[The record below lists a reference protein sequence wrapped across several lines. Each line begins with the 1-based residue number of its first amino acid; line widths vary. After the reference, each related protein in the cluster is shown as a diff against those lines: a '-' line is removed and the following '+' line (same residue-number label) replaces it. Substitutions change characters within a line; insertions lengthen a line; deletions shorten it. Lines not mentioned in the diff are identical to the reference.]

1 MNKLITTQNG
11 GFPLDLD
18 DLRWIDD
25 GIREAF
31 EGLSKA
37 WTNYYIIS
45 GVTVTTNGGNK
56 ECTEGFAVI
65 DGEICYVPAQ
75 TVAIPSPAAD
85 HDWVIQLKQ
94 TFDTDGNE
102 TFQNGSSY
110 DTYAIRQGELAY
122 ADISKPPSGTKTKH
136 TEYLPAEDYKT
147 LKGLITES
155 VYDELFGSAE
165 DWTDLSLE
173 SGWSATTL
181 YTTIT
186 GDPRYRIEFGRV
198 KIEGSVEKSY
208 GGGSIASPQNIAVLP
223 AGYRPTKD
231 IVLSNQAHYDG
242 TSEATANNANNVL
255 IIRTSGEIEYRGAT
269 ELGTKVI
276 VDLNIPPF
284 IPA

>member
-18 DLRWIDD
+18 DIRWFDD
-25 GIREAF
+25 GLREAL
-31 EGLSKA
+31 EGLTKP
-37 WTNYYIIS
+37 WTNYYILS
-45 GVTVTTNGGNK
+45 GVTVTESGGNK

-75 TVAIPSPAAD
+75 TVAIPAVQPD

-122 ADISKPPSGTKTKH
+122 ADISKLPSGTKTKH

-155 VYDELFGSAE
+155 VYPELQSNHE
-165 DWTDLSLE
+165 EWTTLTLE
-173 SGWSATTL
+173 SAYSK
-181 YTTIT
+181 YTEYSTDT
-186 GDPRYRIEFGRV
+186 DTPRFRKEFGRV
-198 KIEGSVEKSY
+198 VIEGTVRRT
-208 GGGSIASPQNIAVLP
+208 GSLSSPDLIATLP

-231 IVLSNQAHYDG
+231 IVLTNRGYYESGTGTTDNQSILFIK
-242 TSEATANNANNVL
+242 TN
-255 IIRTSGEIEYRGAT
+255 GEIEWRGSTTSGAA
-269 ELGTKVI
+269 LS